1 MLTAVVTGSGESLEV
16 SFLGDHQFVEALVA
30 AEEKEVPENDL
41 NPIAI
46 EMKELAWGFGSFVVM
61 ALVLRYLLYPKLK
74 RGMDERA
81 ESMRREREAAEAL
94 TASARDDVA
103 GYEAQVASL
112 RSEAQQR
119 VEVARATL
127 EAERAER
134 LAAANAEIADRRRC
148 CHGRGRCRTRRR
160 AGRRRDRGRR
170 RRGTRSPSWRRVA
183 PSISRRSRTRSARP
197 WVRRWHSEPRCQS
210 AGHRRI
216 ARSRSS
222 STSTTTDTSPP
233 PIRSCR
239 RSRRSSSVVRLR

>member
-81 ESMRREREAAEAL
+81 ESVRREREAAEAL
-94 TASARDDVA
+94 TSSARDDVA
-103 GYEAQVASL
+103 GYETQVASL

-119 VEVARATL
+119 VEVARATI

-134 LAAANAEIADRRRC
+134 LAAANAEIADRRSAAMAEVDAARAAAQGDVETAVVDVV
-148 CHGRGRCRTRRR
+148 GRLAELATGRPV
-160 AGRRRDRGRR
+160 DRSTVESAVRQTMGAE
-170 RRGTRSPSWRRVA
+170 VA
-183 PSISRRSRTRSARP
+183 
-197 WVRRWHSEPRCQS
+197 Q
-210 AGHRRI
+210 
-216 ARSRSS
+216 
-222 STSTTTDTSPP
+222 
-233 PIRSCR
+233 
-239 RSRRSSSVVRLR
+239 